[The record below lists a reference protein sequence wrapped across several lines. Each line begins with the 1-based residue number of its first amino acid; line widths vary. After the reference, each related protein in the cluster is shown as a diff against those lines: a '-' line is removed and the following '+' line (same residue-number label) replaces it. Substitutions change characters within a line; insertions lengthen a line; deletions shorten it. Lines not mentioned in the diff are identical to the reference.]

1 MFSKNH
7 MKIYKTFFALVFPVM
22 LQQII
27 SMSLNVV
34 DNFMVA
40 GLGNESV
47 AAVSFV
53 NRFYFVFILFI
64 YGVVSGTGVFISQYF
79 GAKNFLMLKKIFGIG
94 MISSVFMAN
103 MFFFLII
110 FYKNFLRVIKLYLI

>member
-79 GAKNFLMLKKIFGIG
+79 GAKNFLMLKKNIWNRHDFIC
-94 MISSVFMAN
+94 
-103 MFFFLII
+103 
-110 FYKNFLRVIKLYLI
+110 FYG